1 MTVNLKGLTLAY
13 DQQTSQLIKGSS
25 RELTLRLP
33 VSRIA
38 SGVNFLF
45 GDTTRET
52 DDTGTVK
59 GPFKCLWYDALSARS
74 RSPSGHETVVQRL
87 AGQYQNAT
95 AFAELVLKDVLV
107 KTTDIEGDTW
117 FDRSKD
123 ILSNGQKYKY
133 VASVRLGLSVGSP
146 VIIMVILEGGR
157 GYAD

>member
-1 MTVNLKGLTLAY
+1 MTVNLKGLTSAY
-13 DQQTSQLIKGSS
+13 DKQTAQLIKGSS

-33 VSRIA
+33 VVRTSA
-38 SGVNFLF
+38 GVNVLF
-45 GDTTRET
+45 GDLNRET

-74 RSPSGHETVVQRL
+74 RSGIGHESVVQRL

-107 KTTDIEGDTW
+107 TTTDIEGDTW
-117 FDRSKD
+117 FDRAKD
-123 ILSNGQKYKY
+123 VLSSGQKYKY